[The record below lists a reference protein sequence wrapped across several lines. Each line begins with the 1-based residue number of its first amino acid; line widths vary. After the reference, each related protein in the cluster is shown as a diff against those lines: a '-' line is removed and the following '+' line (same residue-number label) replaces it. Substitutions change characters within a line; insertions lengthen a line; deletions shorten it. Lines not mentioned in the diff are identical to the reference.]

1 MRVPDDVF
9 AQICA
14 ELEAAERSGELD
26 EIFKGEPRAPDQQT
40 GRKPFLHS
48 FSIGMKL
55 YKSTFLKIY
64 GYDITTPEFAEDALT
79 RLAILGCSRAR
90 DDYRAV
96 VLEGEH
102 EHNKEMKSAAHW
114 YKERCAEEWE
124 NMKRKAVRESR
135 KEQEAE
141 QLKADLQQKSD
152 RELLILLQRLK
163 RSGA

>member
-14 ELEAAERSGELD
+14 EMEAAERSGELD
-26 EIFKGEPRAPDQQT
+26 GIFKREPRAPDQQT
-40 GRKPFLHS
+40 GRKSFLHS

-64 GYDITTPEFAEDALT
+64 GYAITTPGFAEDALT
-79 RLAILGCSRAR
+79 WLEFLGCSKAR
-90 DDYRAV
+90 EYYRAV
-96 VLEGEH
+96 LLEWEH

-114 YKERCAEEWE
+114 YKGQCENEWE

-135 KEQEAE
+135 RQQEAE
-141 QLKADLQQKSD
+141 QLKTDLQQKSD
-152 RELLILLQRLK
+152 RELLILLQRL
-163 RSGA
+163 RQSGT